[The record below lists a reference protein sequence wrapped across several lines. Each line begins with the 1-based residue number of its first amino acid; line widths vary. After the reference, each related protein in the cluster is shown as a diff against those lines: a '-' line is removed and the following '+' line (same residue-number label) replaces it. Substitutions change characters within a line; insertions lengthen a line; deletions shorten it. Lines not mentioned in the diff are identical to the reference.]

1 MRQFERCSLME
12 LEQSSS
18 STELVALKYAVSL
31 CRTKR
36 QKEARISEKTQEGP
50 LLLRQHNFFGTT
62 ELVAGNN
69 DCRKSL
75 IYEHVTH
82 WRARKS
88 NKYTT
93 KAADNASW
101 LQMTNRCREVAAIP
115 QSKCRIFSNTYQC
128 ALQIW
133 WISYLAYIR
142 NWRMFT
148 LPFFVVLILCQ
159 KSVDSEWV
167 NEL

>member
-1 MRQFERCSLME
+1 MLKTDLLEKLGEKWGKVTVTQMRQFERCSLME

-82 WRARKS
+82 
-88 NKYTT
+88 
-93 KAADNASW
+93 
-101 LQMTNRCREVAAIP
+101 
-115 QSKCRIFSNTYQC
+115 
-128 ALQIW
+128 
-133 WISYLAYIR
+133 
-142 NWRMFT
+142 
-148 LPFFVVLILCQ
+148 
-159 KSVDSEWV
+159 
-167 NEL
+167 